1 MIKMGVWKMN
11 NFEITKREILGSII
25 IGAALLIIGFF
36 ISTVINEHQMDQ
48 NEKYN
53 KAVKIDDSEM
63 FEYGMRTNVG
73 NAFVYGNLEAV
84 DPVTYTEIGGEYMY
98 IKKEK
103 ERYTRHCR
111 VVRYKSGETY
121 HTRTEYYWTWDYVD
135 HESKKSKKVN
145 FCGNTFSIKKI
156 DIPSSDKI
164 KTIKKSS
171 RIRYVYYG
179 VPAKCIGT
187 IFTELKNGT
196 IADNNVFYKDM
207 TIEETNN
214 EFQRNAVLPL
224 FWTGWVILSCFIIYG
239 WFYLKNDWLE

>member
-1 MIKMGVWKMN
+1 MTSEHPIEGLMLTAMN
-11 NFEITKREILGSII
+11 SIQDMVDVNTI
-25 IGAALLIIGFF
+25 IGEPIETSNNIVIIPISKVSFGFAAGGSEF
-36 ISTVINEHQMDQ
+36 NE
-48 NEKYN
+48 ET
-53 KAVKIDDSEM
+53 IDE
-63 FEYGMRTNVG
+63 
-73 NAFVYGNLEAV
+73 
-84 DPVTYTEIGGEYMY
+84 Y

-196 IADNNVFYKDM
+196 IEDNNVFYKNM

>member
-1 MIKMGVWKMN
+1 MK

-98 IKKEK
+98 IKKRK
-103 ERYTRHCR
+103 RKIH
-111 VVRYKSGETY
+111 ETLQSC
-121 HTRTEYYWTWDYVD
+121 WIQIW
-135 HESKKSKKVN
+135 
-145 FCGNTFSIKKI
+145 
-156 DIPSSDKI
+156 
-164 KTIKKSS
+164 
-171 RIRYVYYG
+171 
-179 VPAKCIGT
+179 
-187 IFTELKNGT
+187 
-196 IADNNVFYKDM
+196 
-207 TIEETNN
+207 
-214 EFQRNAVLPL
+214 RN
-224 FWTGWVILSCFIIYG
+224 LSY
-239 WFYLKNDWLE
+239 